1 MCHFLALRIIHGDMD
16 LYRCM
21 KSSEKIIHI
30 LSYLVYICVWQ
41 PIAGQV
47 QFRMGHHI
55 YVKAERGVYEVWH
68 CNLMK
73 GEQLGCGGQWYF
85 SGMVKTNPNGQPWA
99 LHHSS
104 GLQSVGSVGS
114 TGI

>member
-1 MCHFLALRIIHGDMD
+1 
-16 LYRCM
+16 
-21 KSSEKIIHI
+21 
-30 LSYLVYICVWQ
+30 VYICVWQ
-41 PIAGQV
+41 LLDRFKL

-73 GEQLGCGGQWYF
+73 EEQLGCGGQWYF
-85 SGMVKTNPNGQPWA
+85 SGMVQTNPNGQPWA
-99 LHHSS
+99 LQSVRSLSQSHSS